1 MLIVRFSAYI
11 ADDIKRNWSSWNF
24 GQFGFEGSE
33 EELQDAIDAAIA
45 EGESFE
51 ISGFEFWPDNNL
63 VGDEIRRG
71 IFRELYPGYWVVPDL
86 THADGIGLACHIL
99 ESETLENALE
109 EISENPAKYD
119 GTGEGDFV
127 DCAGAKVLY
136 SQKSNGEYGF
146 HVLEVDD

>member
-1 MLIVRFSAYI
+1 MLIVRFSAHI
-11 ADDIKRNWSSWNF
+11 EDDIKRNWSSWNF

-63 VGDEIRRG
+63 RGDEIKRG
-71 IFRELYPGYWVVPDL
+71 IFRELYSGYWVVADL
-86 THADGIGLACHIL
+86 THYDGIGLSCHIL
-99 ESETLENALE
+99 ESGTLENALE

-119 GTGEGDFV
+119 GTGEGDFI
-127 DCAGAKVLY
+127 DCRSAKVLY